1 MARTT
6 KVWSHLRGA
15 TVDLCR
21 GDGVMLAPPP
31 RRRRRDAIDAARRR
45 KKGRR
50 YTYVLNRPVKKPIPM
65 YMNTNDSATVDS
77 AAKISSA
84 VV

>member
-1 MARTT
+1 MWTHLCARDRERA
-6 KVWSHLRGA
+6 VAA
-15 TVDLCR
+15 T
-21 GDGVMLAPPP
+21 
-31 RRRRRDAIDAARRR
+31 RRR
-45 KKGRR
+45 KDRR
-50 YTYVLNRPVKKPIPM
+50 SHTSSPVKKPMPM